1 VTPVERVGRSAI
13 RGAEEVGTLALQS
26 WRVTLRLPRVAPV
39 IGRRRRWHSTMQQ
52 MLTIGAEALPMAAI
66 MSFCIGYV
74 LALQSATELRRFGAV
89 QFVVNLLAISF
100 TRELGALITALA
112 VSGRTASAIA
122 AEVGTMVVTEEIDA
136 LRVMGLDPVEFTLA
150 PKYLGA
156 LITVPCLTVLSTFC
170 GVFAGY
176 VFLSSSIDMSLR
188 VYFHEV
194 VDSILLRDVWLTLIK
209 SAIFA
214 TIIVQVGY
222 MEGLRARGGPEA
234 VGTAATS
241 AVVKSALLVIL
252 ADVVATAMFYLMGW
266 SAAG

>member
-1 VTPVERVGRSAI
+1 
-13 RGAEEVGTLALQS
+13 
-26 WRVTLRLPRVAPV
+26 
-39 IGRRRRWHSTMQQ
+39 
-52 MLTIGAEALPMAAI
+52 
-66 MSFCIGYV
+66 
-74 LALQSATELRRFGAV
+74 
-89 QFVVNLLAISF
+89 
-100 TRELGALITALA
+100 
-112 VSGRTASAIA
+112 
-122 AEVGTMVVTEEIDA
+122 
-136 LRVMGLDPVEFTLA
+136 
-150 PKYLGA
+150 
-156 LITVPCLTVLSTFC
+156 
-170 GVFAGY
+170 
-176 VFLSSSIDMSLR
+176 MSLR

-241 AVVKSALLVIL
+241 AVVKSAFLVIV